1 MLEEEPS
8 GPVKVQICGQDY
20 LIASDEDRDFILTVA
35 QLVDQ
40 RMRQVAQSASS
51 ASTVNVAVLTA
62 LNLAGDYLRAQRDL
76 QQRPRQLISL
86 IESEIDI

>member
-1 MLEEEPS
+1 LEEEQTS
-8 GPVKVQICGQDY
+8 PVKVQIFGQEY
-20 LIASDEDRDFILTVA
+20 MIASDEERQFIIRVA
-35 QLVDQ
+35 ELVDE

-62 LNLAGDYLRAQRDL
+62 LNLAGDYLRAKQDL
-76 QQRPRQLISL
+76 QHRPRRLISL